1 MIKNIVFDMGRVLLD
16 YDAVRVCWQYTDSSE
31 DVELM
36 SRELFFAEEWVLLD
50 RGTITEEEALRRV
63 QKRLP
68 DERTREMARLC
79 LAHWH
84 EFNIEPKPGMR
95 ELVMQIKEAGC
106 AVYLCSNASHR
117 LRVFEKE
124 IPGIEYFDGVL
135 VSAEE
140 KMLKPEPEIFRR
152 LFEKFSILPEE
163 SFFIDDIQANIDG
176 AAARGMKGYCFADGD
191 VEKLREY
198 LFSQVI
204 NKQVRTSPPPVN

>member
-106 AVYLCSNASHR
+106 AVYLCSNASHTYR
-117 LRVFEKE
+117 YHPPDCRYRKHWNY
-124 IPGIEYFDGVL
+124 PNSPYWQYQ
-135 VSAEE
+135 
-140 KMLKPEPEIFRR
+140 KR
-152 LFEKFSILPEE
+152 
-163 SFFIDDIQANIDG
+163 
-176 AAARGMKGYCFADGD
+176 YCPSHWPH
-191 VEKLREY
+191 Y
-198 LFSQVI
+198 PYQ
-204 NKQVRTSPPPVN
+204 

>member
-124 IPGIEYFDGVL
+124 IPGNRSRRYSGVCL
-135 VSAEE
+135 RSSRY
-140 KMLKPEPEIFRR
+140 FRR
-152 LFEKFSILPEE
+152 NHFLSTIYRLILTGQRP
-163 SFFIDDIQANIDG
+163 
-176 AAARGMKGYCFADGD
+176 AA
-191 VEKLREY
+191 
-198 LFSQVI
+198 
-204 NKQVRTSPPPVN
+204 

>member
-50 RGTITEEEALRRV
+50 WGIITEEEALRRV

-95 ELVMQIKEAGC
+95 ELVMQIKEPDVPSISVPMRPTDCVCLKRKYPA
-106 AVYLCSNASHR
+106 SNILTEFLS
-117 LRVFEKE
+117 
-124 IPGIEYFDGVL
+124 
-135 VSAEE
+135 
-140 KMLKPEPEIFRR
+140 RR
-152 LFEKFSILPEE
+152 K
-163 SFFIDDIQANIDG
+163 
-176 AAARGMKGYCFADGD
+176 RRC
-191 VEKLREY
+191 
-198 LFSQVI
+198 
-204 NKQVRTSPPPVN
+204 